1 MRRAAFLILVL
12 SLAFSSLAFSASAAA
27 ASRWEPLGPF
37 GGPVRYLTADPM
49 DPRVAYAGDDLNG
62 LFRTAD
68 GGLHWTAIHGGAN
81 FGAVAVDPSRPRTLY
96 LPVAPGRL
104 LRTVDAG
111 AHWTDVS
118 PPSLLSEIVGV
129 AVDPAQPARVYAASR
144 QGVWVSA
151 DRGETWREPTARPL
165 GVTAVV
171 AVAKPAGTLYAAA
184 LTGVFRSRNGG
195 LSWSRESTGLP
206 VQPVLALAAA
216 ASNSSVL
223 YASLGLERIFR
234 SVDAG
239 ETWQPLPSPAARDSV
254 ISLAVSPRSP
264 RIVYAGTRAHGLFV
278 STDGGQR
285 WRAASPRPRSVP
297 ALSAGPGQ
305 AVWAGTLPQRDDV
318 GGVFL
323 STNGGAA
330 WARRNQGLALLPA
343 ITMAVK
349 PDDSD
354 VLWAGLAQGFFRSA
368 DGGRTWTR
376 TGFSTPAFPTRDFPV
391 VSIAVD
397 AASSSRVY
405 ALTGTGLFRSED
417 AGLTWTEVFGM
428 GAPPPHPGF
437 VRLWADPAV
446 PGKLWVL
453 SGPGLAVS
461 TDGGLTWTAVPVAP
475 ACQAFD
481 LAFAPSRPSTLYV
494 ALSESSETGRCTFLQ
509 LAPAP
514 YRSTEGGVTWTK
526 AAAGLPATAVVV
538 DLSVDP
544 LDPLTVYAALSTQP
558 SPPGRGVWKTTDG
571 GVSWVPAGTALDG
584 LIMNAVEA
592 SPLPGVVWAAPQTG
606 PPYRS
611 GDFGATW
618 QVRAA
623 GLQAYSVS
631 ELVIDP
637 SDPRFVYAVT
647 SSGVWRWVEE

>member
-1 MRRAAFLILVL
+1 MRRAAFLILV
-12 SLAFSSLAFSASAAA
+12 FFLAFSASAAA
-27 ASRWEPLGPF
+27 ASRWEPLGPY
-37 GGPVRYLTADPM
+37 GGPVRYLTADPV
-49 DPRVAYAGDDLNG
+49 DARVAYAADELNG
-62 LFRTAD
+62 VFRTAD
-68 GGLHWTAIHGGAN
+68 SGLHWTAIHGGET

-104 LRTVDAG
+104 LRSEDAG
-111 AHWTDVS
+111 AHWADIG
-118 PPSLLSEIVGV
+118 PGSLLSEIVGV
-129 AVDPAQPARVYAASR
+129 AVDPARPARVYAASR
-144 QGVWVSA
+144 QGVWVSQ
-151 DRGETWREPTARPL
+151 DRGAAWREPTRPL

-206 VQPVLALAAA
+206 VQPVLALAVAA
-216 ASNSSVL
+216 ASSSVL

-239 ETWQPLPSPAARDSV
+239 ETWQPLRSPAARDSV

-264 RIVYAGTRAHGLFV
+264 RTVYAGTRAHGLFV

-305 AVWAGTLPQRDDV
+305 TVWAGTSPQRDDV

-323 STNGGAA
+323 SPDNGGT

-343 ITMAVK
+343 LTMAVK
-349 PDDSD
+349 PDDPD
-354 VLWAGLAQGFFRSA
+354 VLWAGLRQGFFRSG
-368 DGGRTWTR
+368 DGGLSWVR

-397 AASSSRVY
+397 SSDSSRVY

-417 AGLTWTEVFGM
+417 TGLTWTEVFGM
-428 GAPPPHPGF
+428 GAPRPHPALT
-437 VRLWADPAV
+437 RLWADPGA
-446 PGKLWVL
+446 PGKLWGDDRAILVF
-453 SGPGLAVS
+453 SV
-461 TDGGLTWTAVPVAP
+461 DGGLTWSPAPVHIG
-475 ACQAFD
+475 CRISD
-481 LAFAPSRPSTLYV
+481 LAFAPSRPSTMYLAGTKPDGDDCSV
-494 ALSESSETGRCTFLQ
+494 THAALS
-509 LAPAP
+509 
-514 YRSTEGGVTWTK
+514 RSTDGGATWTE
-526 AAAGLPATAVVV
+526 ADP
-538 DLSVDP
+538 DLDHAELMDISVDP
-544 LDPLTVYAALSTQP
+544 LDPRTLYAATSEPLSG
-558 SPPGRGVWKTTDG
+558 SGAGVWKSTDG
-571 GVSWVPAGTALDG
+571 GATWSRAGLNRIPMT
-584 LIMNAVEA
+584 AVEA
-592 SPLPGVVWAAPQTG
+592 SPLPGVVWAAPRTG

-618 QVRAA
+618 QPHGE
-623 GLQAYSVS
+623 GLQAYAVS
-631 ELVIDP
+631 EIVIDP
-637 SDPRFVYAVT
+637 NDPHRVYAVT